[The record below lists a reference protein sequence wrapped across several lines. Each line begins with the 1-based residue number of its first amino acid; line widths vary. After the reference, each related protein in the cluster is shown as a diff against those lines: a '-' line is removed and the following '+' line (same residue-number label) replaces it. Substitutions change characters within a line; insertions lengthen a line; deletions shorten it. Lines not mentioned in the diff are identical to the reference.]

1 MNKLIPGVLTRF
13 VLTIDL
19 GEYEPV
25 IAVFIERKISKNI
38 DTLVF
43 YIPKYNK
50 IHSTTLTPIDFEI
63 ISNE

>member
-1 MNKLIPGVLTRF
+1 MNKLIPGVLTKF

-19 GEYEPV
+19 GEYESV
-25 IAVFIERKISKNI
+25 VAIFIERKINKNI

-43 YIPKYNK
+43 YVPKYNK
-50 IHSTTLTPIDFEI
+50 IHSTALTPIDLEI

>member
-1 MNKLIPGVLTRF
+1 MNELIQVVLTRF
-13 VLTIDL
+13 LLTIDL
-19 GEYEPV
+19 GEYESV
-25 IAVFIERKISKNI
+25 LAVFIERKINKNI

-50 IHSTTLTPIDFEI
+50 IHTTALTPIDLEI

>member
-43 YIPKYNK
+43 YVPKYNK
-50 IHSTTLTPIDFEI
+50 IHSTALTPIDFEI
-63 ISNE
+63 ISDE

>member
-1 MNKLIPGVLTRF
+1 MNKLTPGVLTRF
-13 VLTIDL
+13 ILTIDL
-19 GEYEPV
+19 GEYESV
-25 IAVFIERKISKNI
+25 VAVFIERKISKNI

-50 IHSTTLTPIDFEI
+50 VHTTALTPIDFEI